1 MNKASFSKMVFV
13 FPKLFQWP
21 DVEHQIGH
29 GLPDEHS
36 EMDTQPV
43 SGPEWLVRGRGHEHV
58 SV

>member
-1 MNKASFSKMVFV
+1 MNKAPFSKMVFV

-43 SGPEWLVRGRGHEHV
+43 SGPEWLV
-58 SV
+58 